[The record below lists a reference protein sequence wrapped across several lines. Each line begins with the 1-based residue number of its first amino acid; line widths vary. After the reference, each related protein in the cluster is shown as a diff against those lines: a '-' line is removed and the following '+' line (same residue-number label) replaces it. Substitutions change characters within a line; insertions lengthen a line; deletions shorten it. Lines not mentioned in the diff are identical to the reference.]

1 MEYYW
6 QMLWYSDEN
15 VDVEKKNSVIV
26 VDKLNVLRLV
36 DSIIEH
42 RLIHFLI
49 HVDQYRV
56 KTNKVDEILD

>member
-1 MEYYW
+1 
-6 QMLWYSDEN
+6 MLWYSDEN